1 MFDNNKSKK
10 IENKGVLYN
19 TKNSAYKSVALHMI
33 FNMIWVPDGINYPH
47 AKFQVN
53 ILKNKL
59 ETFRTLITLS

>member
-1 MFDNNKSKK
+1 MFYNNKSKK

-47 AKFQVN
+47 AKF
-53 ILKNKL
+53 L
-59 ETFRTLITLS
+59 EKQT